1 MKANQMGRW
10 PVLERD
16 PREIV
21 SNVNWLTR
29 FVNLMQK
36 TVPNPG
42 GLGNKRSPRSS
53 TSWRDYTSAKK
64 GERQMPT
71 PVDQAREYLEKLEA
85 DRRNALQVSE
95 QKAEEAKL
103 IKARQEGFRAAME
116 IIGIVTS
123 VGDAES
129 CNAKAPAAQRIRRPI
144 RQIILRELSFS
155 GRAMTATQIAKAIDY
170 NPNRSTTALSRLEAT
185 GQVIR
190 HGADR
195 WTIAIGAMAQ
205 LNEHAITSGN
215 GKSL

>member
-1 MKANQMGRW
+1 
-10 PVLERD
+10 
-16 PREIV
+16 
-21 SNVNWLTR
+21 
-29 FVNLMQK
+29 
-36 TVPNPG
+36 
-42 GLGNKRSPRSS
+42 
-53 TSWRDYTSAKK
+53 
-64 GERQMPT
+64 MPT

-170 NPNRSTTALSRLEAT
+170 NLTRTKTALNRLEAT
-185 GQVIR
+185 EQVVR
-190 HGADR
+190 NGADR
-195 WTIAIGAMAQ
+195 WTIAIGAMTQ
-205 LNEHAITSGN
+205 LNEHAVSGGN

>member
-1 MKANQMGRW
+1 
-10 PVLERD
+10 
-16 PREIV
+16 
-21 SNVNWLTR
+21 
-29 FVNLMQK
+29 
-36 TVPNPG
+36 
-42 GLGNKRSPRSS
+42 
-53 TSWRDYTSAKK
+53 
-64 GERQMPT
+64 MPT

-170 NPNRSTTALSRLEAT
+170 NLTRTKTALNRLEAA
-185 GQVIR
+185 GQVVR
-190 HGADR
+190 NGADR
-195 WTIAIGAMAQ
+195 WTIAIGAMTQ
-205 LNEHAITSGN
+205 LNEHALSGGN

>member
-1 MKANQMGRW
+1 
-10 PVLERD
+10 
-16 PREIV
+16 
-21 SNVNWLTR
+21 
-29 FVNLMQK
+29 
-36 TVPNPG
+36 
-42 GLGNKRSPRSS
+42 
-53 TSWRDYTSAKK
+53 
-64 GERQMPT
+64 MPT
-71 PVDQAREYLEKLEA
+71 SVEQAREYLERLEA

-170 NPNRSTTALSRLEAT
+170 NLTRTKTALNRLEAA
-185 GQVIR
+185 GQVVR
-190 HGADR
+190 NGADR
-195 WTIAIGAMAQ
+195 WTIAIGAMTQ
-205 LNEHAITSGN
+205 LNEHALSGGN